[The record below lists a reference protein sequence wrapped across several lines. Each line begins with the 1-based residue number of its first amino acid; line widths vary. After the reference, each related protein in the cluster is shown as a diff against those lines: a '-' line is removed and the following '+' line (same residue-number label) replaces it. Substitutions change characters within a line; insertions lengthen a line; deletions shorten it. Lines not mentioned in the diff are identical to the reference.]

1 MQVLYSIFFFFT
13 GCLFWFGI
21 LSATFV
27 GPKLMIRKCGLICC
41 DSMPVQVLKSIRL
54 FPQVLLNDVHQ
65 CFLAKCFFNLFIKE
79 VGILSMALKKDLKG
93 TLNSLMET
101 SFGKAGNGAVHVGI
115 MKVTVKTTAIIPNV
129 IMFGLC
135 LAIFN
140 WSSKPF
146 LNYSSSVRKF
156 HILKK

>member
-65 CFLAKCFFNLFIKE
+65 CNLAKCFFNLKRGKNIIIVLEK
-79 VGILSMALKKDLKG
+79 SKG
-93 TLNSLMET
+93 TLSSSMET
-101 SFGKAGNGAVHVGI
+101 SFGKAGNAAVRVGI
-115 MKVTVKTTAIIPNV
+115 MKVTVKTAATITNV
-129 IMFGLC
+129 TMFGLC

-156 HILKK
+156 HILQK